1 MKFLVIRLSS
11 IGDIVLATPAIRCLK
26 SQYPGAIVHFLTKS
40 AFKAVSEANPH
51 IDKFHYFDGNLGKLV
66 KELKKEQFD
75 MIIDLHRNLRTFI
88 IRSRLG
94 KPTLSYRKLSIQ
106 KLLLTRFGIDRMPD
120 RHISRRSIDAVA
132 RLGVVDDGQGLD
144 YFLPDGVTIPEGL
157 IPAGIHGR
165 YIALC
170 IGASFDTKKLPVGQL
185 IRLCER
191 LDGPVVIVG
200 GPEDMPA
207 GDAIAHALPGM
218 VINACGKC
226 SLHQSALLVR
236 DARLVISHDTGMQ
249 YIACAFQ
256 KPVLAIWGATSPKLK
271 VEPFY
276 GSAHPALHL
285 NFLVPGLS
293 CQPCSNYGTKKCPKG
308 HFDCMNKMDL
318 DAIAAAA
325 NR

>member
-11 IGDIVLATPAIRCLK
+11 IGDIVLASPAIRCLK
-26 SQYPGAIVHFLTKS
+26 LQYPGAVVHFLTKS

-51 IDKFHYFDGNLGKLV
+51 IDKFHYFDGDIGKLV
-66 KELKKEQFD
+66 KELQRENFD
-75 MIIDLHRNLRTFI
+75 MIIDLHKNLRTFI
-88 IRSRLG
+88 LRSRLR

-106 KLLLTRFGIDRMPD
+106 KLLLTRWGIDRMPD
-120 RHISRRSIDAVA
+120 RHISQRSIDAVA
-132 RLGVVDDGQGLD
+132 ALGVIDDGKGLD
-144 YFLPDGVTIPEGL
+144 HFLPAGVTIPEGL
-157 IPAGIHGR
+157 IPTGIHGR

-170 IGASFDTKKLPVGQL
+170 IGASFDTKKLPVARLIQL
-185 IRLCER
+185 CQK

-200 GPEDMPA
+200 GPEDVPA
-207 GDAIAHALPGM
+207 GDAIVHALPDR

-276 GSAHPALHL
+276 GSAHPARHV
-285 NFLVPGLS
+285 NFLVPALP

-318 DAIAAAA
+318 DAIASTA